1 METSESIKNIA
12 LAMNKAQAMMTAA
25 KKGAKN
31 PFFKSSYA
39 DLGSI
44 ILALKEAFADNGLSY
59 IQSPGMDDLGVS
71 VTTMIMHESGEWIRG
86 TLHVPMAKKD
96 PQGAGSAIT
105 YARRYALQAM
115 VGIPSADDDA
125 EFAMGRTTEPK
136 PTLITK
142 EQHGQI
148 QGAMAMADISEA
160 DLCRAVRIN
169 KIEELEASRFNGAI
183 QYLQNQAISSQQES
197 T

>member
-1 METSESIKNIA
+1 METSESIKCIA
-12 LAMNKAQAMMTAA
+12 LAMNKAQASMTAA

-44 ILALKEAFADNGLSY
+44 VLALKEAFADNGLSY
-59 IQSPGMDDLGVS
+59 IQSPGMDELGIS
-71 VTTMIMHESGEWIRG
+71 VTTMIMHESGEWIKG

-115 VGIPSADDDA
+115 VGLPSADDDA
-125 EFAMGRTTEPK
+125 EFAMGRNTEKK
-136 PTLITK
+136 PDLISK
-142 EQHGQI
+142 DQAEQINAG
-148 QGAMAMADISEA
+148 MLMADISEA
-160 DLCRAVRIN
+160 DLCRVVRIN
-169 KIEELEASRFNGAI
+169 SIKELQASRFSGAMS
-183 QYLQNQAISSQQES
+183 YLKSQAES
-197 T
+197 K